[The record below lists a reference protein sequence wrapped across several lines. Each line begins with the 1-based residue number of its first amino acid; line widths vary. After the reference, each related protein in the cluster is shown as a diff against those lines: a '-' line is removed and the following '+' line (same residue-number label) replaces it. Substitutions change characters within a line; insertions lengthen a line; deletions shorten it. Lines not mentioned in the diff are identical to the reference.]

1 MKRMLALAAGL
12 PGLAALFMATAAD
25 PPPPRIELNPGA
37 SVPLP
42 EGEKR
47 WVPLIAFEPSPAPDA
62 TPSRFLA
69 GYTTGDWTGHLVKTK
84 PGSQEK
90 PLWDAGAL
98 LDARPPRERSLWTV
112 NADTSAPVP
121 FASASFAQFDAALQA
136 AFEAS
141 PRTGVV
147 DGGGT
152 VRVEYL
158 RGDRTLEPAG
168 ILRARKGILGDIV
181 HSGPVYKAG
190 ASSKTGGSG
199 HAAFADA
206 VASRAAVVYAGA
218 NDGFLHAFRA
228 SDGHELWAYMPR
240 AVAHHAPRLAD
251 PRYVHRPY
259 VDGLP
264 SVSEAQPGGEW
275 RTVLASGMGGGAPG
289 LFALDVT
296 WPEVFGVG
304 EGRREATPLFEFAS
318 ADDPAIGEILA
329 PPLIARVRVSPPDGK
344 AAWRWFAITG
354 SGYNAGGPAASRS
367 RQAVFFLALDKPR
380 GTPWREGENYHKIV
394 LPSHDAREAN
404 GLGPVAMV
412 PGTAGEVSLLYAGDL
427 QGRLWRLDLSR
438 GLTAA
443 AIAGGTIAGRD
454 PLGEPLPFF
463 IASGPEGVQPITSA
477 AAMTAAPGK
486 GHMVVFGTGRLLAR
500 GDEGDVRR
508 QRIYAVW
515 DRMAAPGAEP
525 IGPDRLVRRSG
536 NESGEPVALG
546 EGHGEYLGCYLDLA
560 TPGERVVRDAV
571 AGLASVAIASFTP
584 TGAAARLYLID
595 AGACAVASPPPQA
608 SPGGPPPPL
617 LPETPAPGQAV
628 YSAPEVTGR
637 RRLSVVETARL
648 PVAGATDGMAVQAS
662 PRSFEAGRVSWRE
675 LRGWKEAP

>member
-1 MKRMLALAAGL
+1 MRRMLALAAGL

-47 WVPLIAFEPSPAPDA
+47 WVPVIAFEPSPAPDEM
-62 TPSRFLA
+62 PSRFLA
-69 GYTTGDWTGHLVKTK
+69 GYTTGDWTGHLVKTR
-84 PGSQEK
+84 PDPQEE

-112 NADTSAPVP
+112 NAGTSVPVP
-121 FASASFAQFDAALQA
+121 FASASFAQFDTALQA

-141 PRTGVV
+141 PRTGAA

-199 HAAFADA
+199 HAAFAAA
-206 VASRAAVVYAGA
+206 VAGRAAVVYAGA

-240 AVAHHAPRLAD
+240 AVAHHAPQLAD
-251 PRYVHRPY
+251 PRYLHRPY

-296 WPEVFGVG
+296 WPEVFGAG
-304 EGRREATPLFEFAS
+304 EGRREATALFEFTA
-318 ADDPAIGEILA
+318 ADDPDIGEILA
-329 PPLIARVRVSPPDGK
+329 PPLIARVRVSPPHGK

-354 SGYNAGGPAASRS
+354 SGYNAGGTTASHS

-394 LPSHDAREAN
+394 LPSHGARDAS

-412 PGTAGEVSLLYAGDL
+412 PGAAGEASLLYAGDL
-427 QGRLWRLDLSR
+427 QGRLWRLDLSH

-443 AIAGGTIAGRD
+443 AIAGESITGRD
-454 PLGEPLPFF
+454 PRGEPLPFF
-463 IASGPEGVQPITSA
+463 VASGPDGLQPITSA
-477 AAMTAAPGK
+477 AAIAAGPEK
-486 GHMVVFGTGRLLAR
+486 GHMVVFGTGRFLAR
-500 GDEGDVRR
+500 GDERDARQ

-515 DRMAAPGAEP
+515 DRMAAPSAAP
-525 IGPDRLVRRSG
+525 IGPDRLARRSG
-536 NESGEPVALG
+536 SDSGEPFILG
-546 EGHGEYLGCYLDLA
+546 EGKGEYLGCYVDLA
-560 TPGERVVRDAV
+560 GRGERVVRDAV

-584 TGAAARLYLID
+584 EDTSARLYLMD
-595 AGACAVASPPPQA
+595 AANCAALRPPARP
-608 SPGGPPPPL
+608 SPGGPPAPVLPQAPP
-617 LPETPAPGQAV
+617 AGQAI
-628 YSAPEVTGR
+628 YSQRDPTGR
-637 RRLSVVETARL
+637 RRLSIVETAHL
-648 PVAGATDGMAVQAS
+648 PVAGAADSAPAQAS

-675 LRGWKEAP
+675 LRG